1 MPQKPRPRGKG
12 DAQIHSIDLNVVVA
26 AEVVAVVEVESVE
39 IVEIGMVTVKIVVNV
54 VVAVAEEIVA
64 DVGEVEDVVD
74 SEVKTEEASVVKT
87 GEASVVKTGEDS
99 AVDLVVMQASL
110 EILDLVVDL
119 EVDLE
124 VVVMISK
131 LEDEAGDVV
140 EEDLHVSDQTMTMH
154 HPHLRILVDLEN
166 LTQVVS
172 VEDLV
177 VVLVELMVKREI
189 DLLDEVDSVAA
200 VEEEEE
206 EDVGDHVNLTGEAV
220 MTKVKNKD
228 LDHLLKKQKKLLSK
242 LKQKLL

>member
-1 MPQKPRPRGKG
+1 MG
-12 DAQIHSIDLNVVVA
+12 
-26 AEVVAVVEVESVE
+26 
-39 IVEIGMVTVKIVVNV
+39 
-54 VVAVAEEIVA
+54 
-64 DVGEVEDVVD
+64 
-74 SEVKTEEASVVKT
+74 
-87 GEASVVKTGEDS
+87 
-99 AVDLVVMQASL
+99 
-110 EILDLVVDL
+110 VVDL

-177 VVLVELMVKREI
+177 EVLVELMVKRER
-189 DLLDEVDSVAA
+189 DLLDEGDSVAA

-206 EDVGDHVNLTGEAV
+206 EDVGDHVNLTGEVV
-220 MTKVKNKD
+220 MTKVQLKHLTNVMD
-228 LDHLLKKQKKLLSK
+228 LERTIGEHLEMS
-242 LKQKLL
+242 